1 MGGTPQGIAKARAV
15 NTERRNARQRA
26 FIDAWNNADSV
37 SEVAQAFG
45 IEPQSARRRATRAR
59 SMGFD
64 LKHMPISKGAH
75 PRLKVGQR
83 VRLGYFVG
91 VVEKRFSATSQ
102 VLIVWPDGRAELGTA
117 RGRMA
122 CGEFVEVVSC

>member
-1 MGGTPQGIAKARAV
+1 MGGTAEGIAKGRAV

-26 FIDAWNNADSV
+26 FVEAWNKADSV

-45 IEPQSARRRATRAR
+45 IQPQSARSRAARAR
-59 SMGFD
+59 RMGFD
-64 LKHMPISKGAH
+64 VKHMPISKGAR

-91 VVEKRFSATSQ
+91 VVSKRLSATSQ
-102 VLIVWPDGRAELGTA
+102 VLIVWPDGRAELGTV

>member
-1 MGGTPQGIAKARAV
+1 MGGTHQGDCERA
-15 NTERRNARQRA
+15 ARQRA
-26 FIDAWNNADSV
+26 FVDAWNRASSV
-37 SEVAQAFG
+37 AEVAQAFG
-45 IEPQSARRRATRAR
+45 IKPNSASRRASRAR

-64 LKHMPISKGAH
+64 VKKFPTSKKPH

-91 VVEKRFSATSQ
+91 TVAKRYSSTNE

-117 RGRMA
+117 HGRMA

>member
-1 MGGTPQGIAKARAV
+1 MAGTAEGMAKARAAL
-15 NTERRNARQRA
+15 TERRNAEQRA
-26 FIDAWNNADSV
+26 FIEAWNKADSV
-37 SEVAQAFG
+37 EEVAQAFH

-59 SMGFD
+59 AMGLD
-64 LKHMPISKGAH
+64 VKHMPISKGAH
-75 PRLKVGQR
+75 PRLRVGQR

-91 VVEKRFSATSQ
+91 VVAKRFAATNQ

-122 CGEFVEVVSC
+122 CGEFVELVSC

>member
-1 MGGTPQGIAKARAV
+1 MGGTAEGMAKARAV
-15 NTERRNARQRA
+15 NTKRREAEQRA
-26 FIDAWNNADSV
+26 FVEAWNKAGSV
-37 SEVAQAFG
+37 EEVAQAFH

-59 SMGFD
+59 AMGLD
-64 LKHMPISKGAH
+64 VKMMPISKGAH
-75 PRLKVGQR
+75 PRLRVGQR

-91 VVEKRFSATSQ
+91 VVSKRIAATNQ

>member
-1 MGGTPQGIAKARAV
+1 MGGTAEGMAKARAV

-26 FIDAWNNADSV
+26 FIEAWNNADSV

-59 SMGFD
+59 SMGHD
-64 LKHMPISKGAH
+64 LKHMPISKGAR
-75 PRLKVGQR
+75 PRLRVGQR

-91 VVEKRFSATSQ
+91 VVSKRLSATSQ

-122 CGEFVEVVSC
+122 CGEFVEVLSC